1 MEVLVAM
8 VNGHFQ
14 PIPFD
19 KIMDPSTGRMRVRM
33 VNLESD
39 RYRIA
44 RSYMIRLRRSDL
56 DDELEMERLAS
67 VIKRTPEDV
76 KREFAA
82 VFENDLEPI
91 RSMTDRP
98 PPAV

>member
-1 MEVLVAM
+1 MLVAM

-19 KIMDPSTGRMRVRM
+19 KIMDATTGRMRVRM

-44 RSYMIRLRRSDL
+44 RSYMIRLRRKDL
-56 DDELEMERLAS
+56 DDELEMDRLAT
-67 VIKRTPEDV
+67 VMKKKPEDV

-82 VFENDLEPI
+82 VFEDDLEPI

-98 PPAV
+98 PPVA